1 MDDRHHV
8 SKFNQVQVSNINS
21 FITLKEI
28 EAVVFFKN
36 PPNKKKKKKP
46 KVQGP
51 ILPYLQRRA
60 NINTPQII
68 PQNINRRNTT

>member
-36 PPNKKKKKKP
+36 PPNKKKKKTQSP
-46 KVQGP
+46 RP
-51 ILPYLQRRA
+51 
-60 NINTPQII
+60 NSTI
-68 PQNINRRNTT
+68 PSKKS